1 MRIGMITGEYPPLQ
15 GGVGAYSRIL
25 AGEIAAQG
33 HEVFVLSRSRT
44 TSADSAVCLTAIIDR
59 WNVASLFTIRR
70 WAQVNRLDVVNLQYQ
85 TAAYD
90 MSPYIHFLP
99 HVLRS
104 IPVVTTFHD
113 LRYPYL
119 FPKAGRLRDWIVM
132 HLARASNGAISTN
145 HEDAARLRDLP
156 CAAMIPI
163 GSNILQALP
172 ADYTPEAWRERVGAQ
187 PDDFLIVYFGLINSS
202 KGLEPLLHSLASLRA
217 EGIPARLLI
226 IGSAGSSDPTNA
238 TYAATIDSL
247 IAQLKLEPHI
257 HRTGYIDD
265 DAVVGAYLSAA
276 DAVALPFLDGA
287 SYRRGSLMAAIRYAC
302 PTVTT
307 TPQVEIPTFKDG
319 DNLLLVAPNDAPALT
334 NALRRLHESPDL
346 RDRLRRGA
354 AELARHFD
362 WTHIARETIAFFAR
376 VTGVNV

>member
-33 HEVFVLSRSRT
+33 HDVFVLSRAGT
-44 TSADSAVCLTAIIDR
+44 TSADPAVRLTAMIDR
-59 WNVASLFTIRR
+59 WNAASLLTIRR
-70 WAQVNRLDVVNLQYQ
+70 WAHVNRLDVVNLQYQ

-90 MSPYIHFLP
+90 MSPFIHFLP
-99 HVLRS
+99 DVLRS

-119 FPKAGRLRDWIVM
+119 FPKAGRLRDWVVM

-163 GSNILQALP
+163 GSNILPALP
-172 ADYTPEAWRERVGAQ
+172 ADYTPETWRERAGAQ
-187 PDDFLIVYFGLINSS
+187 PNDFLIVYFGLINSS
-202 KGLEPLLHSLASLRA
+202 KGFEPLLHSLASLRA
-217 EGIPARLLI
+217 EGISARLLI
-226 IGSAGSSDPTNA
+226 IGSTGSSDPTNA
-238 TYAATIDSL
+238 AYTATIDAL
-247 IAQLKLEPHI
+247 IARLDLDAYIQ
-257 HRTGYIDD
+257 RTGYIDD
-265 DAVVGAYLSAA
+265 EAVGAYLSAA

-287 SYRRGSLMAAIRYAC
+287 SYRRGSLMAAIRYGC

-307 TPQVEIPTFKDG
+307 TPQVSIPTFKDG
-319 DNLLLVAPNDAPALT
+319 DNLLLVAPNSVPALT

-362 WTHIARETIAFFAR
+362 WTHIARETIDFFAR
-376 VTGVNV
+376 VTGANA